1 MQDPGDM
8 RTGIEMLV
16 PLLNHGDWGGNTDF
30 G

>member
-8 RTGIEMLV
+8 RAGTEMLV
-16 PLLNHGDWGGNTDF
+16 PLLNHGGWGGNTDF